1 MTLRIEAPKEKLDRL
16 RELQQKKRDRELA
29 RIRAWEPYPWQ
40 IMPDDVP
47 PVGLW
52 LMMGGRGVG
61 KTDGAAHAM
70 IDHVNGP
77 PCDPRIPGGHR
88 MAIIGPTLGDAV
100 ESCINGP
107 SGLRSY
113 APDVKLRN
121 RTGGTFAIFPNGSEA
136 KIFGAYGP
144 EDVERL
150 RAGGNRCFVWGEEV
164 ATWVRLEDVWKQMR
178 LGLRIGEHP
187 IIVASTTPKP
197 KKFIKELLG
206 DDKTRTTHGITANAW
221 HLAQEVRDQ
230 LYRDYAGTRL
240 GRQELEG
247 ELIEE
252 VEGALWSISQLDS
265 LRVAEK
271 PELTKIMIGV
281 DPSGSAEGDLTG
293 IVVVGRDRAGH
304 VYVLED
310 ASGQLA
316 PHSWGRIV
324 GELVYKWNADKV
336 MAEGN
341 YGGEMVRETLQ
352 AGGVNIN
359 IEVTHASVGKR
370 PRAAPV
376 AALAGDPTAPE
387 TWNGQRFHIVGSL
400 PRLEEEITTWTPEDN
415 TYSPGRLDALV
426 WAVQGLGVLA
436 SDPVAAWLGYAE
448 KRLAAQKR

>member
-77 PCDPRIPGGHR
+77 PCDTRIPGGHR

-107 SGLRSY
+107 SGLKAY
-113 APDVKLRN
+113 APNVKLRN
-121 RTGGTFAIFPNGSEA
+121 RTGGTFVIFPNGAEA

-164 ATWVRLEDVWKQMR
+164 ATWIRLEDVWKQMR

-197 KKFIKELLG
+197 KKFIKELLE

-247 ELIEE
+247 EMIEE
-252 VEGALWSISQLDS
+252 VEGALWSISQLDA
-265 LRVAEK
+265 LRVKAL
-271 PELTKIMIGV
+271 PDLTRIMIGV
-281 DPSGSAEGDLTG
+281 DPSGSAEGDSTG

-310 ASGQLA
+310 GSGQLA
-316 PHSWGRIV
+316 PHSWGRIIE
-324 GELVYKWNADKV
+324 GLAEKWKADKV

-341 YGGEMVRETLQ
+341 FGGEMVRETLQ
-352 AGGVNIN
+352 AGGVKIP
-359 IEVTHASVGKR
+359 IEITHASRGKR
-370 PRAAPV
+370 PRAEPI
-376 AALAGDPTAPE
+376 AALAGDPTKPE
-387 TWNGQRFHIVGSL
+387 SWKGQRFHILDSL
-400 PRLEEEITTWTPEDN
+400 PKLEEEITTWTPELN
-415 TYSPGRLDALV
+415 YSPGRLDALV
-426 WAVQGLGVLA
+426 WAVNGLGVLA
-436 SDPVAAWLGYAE
+436 SDPVAAWLGFAE
-448 KRLAAQKR
+448 KRLAAQKT